1 MSLFGYN
8 SPFARFMS
16 RLVDVLL
23 LSALTILCCLPVIT
37 IGASLSALYY
47 VLLKMARD
55 TDEGV
60 FRTYF
65 KGFRQNFFKGT
76 LLWLIIAAVLALLY
90 VDFTLLSSIA
100 MNYADLVRILLV
112 VFSAFLLMI
121 GSYIFPMQ
129 AQFENS
135 VGGTLKKSF
144 LICVMNLPRSFV
156 LLLILLCP
164 IVILLFFPETVYFL
178 PFVCVATIPYLQT
191 EVLIRIFDP
200 YMPKKEGTEGDG
212 DDS

>member
-16 RLVDVLL
+16 RLTDVLL
-23 LSALTILCCLPVIT
+23 LSLLTILCSLPIVT
-37 IGASLSALYY
+37 IGAAFSALYY

-60 FRTYF
+60 FRCYF
-65 KGFRQNFFKGT
+65 KGFRENFFKGT
-76 LLWLIIAAVLALLY
+76 ALWLIMATVIAIVY
-90 VDFTLLSSIA
+90 VDFVLLSSVA
-100 MNYADLVRILLV
+100 MDYADVVRILLV
-112 VFSAFLLMI
+112 LFSAFLLMI
-121 GSYIFPMQ
+121 GNYIFPMQ

-144 LICVMNLPRSFV
+144 IVCMMNLPRSIV

-164 IVILLFFPETVYFL
+164 ILIVLFFPETIYFL
-178 PFVCVATIPYLQT
+178 PFVCVAAVPYLQT
-191 EVLIRIFDP
+191 EVLIHVFDR
-200 YMPKKEGTEGDG
+200 YMPKQDDDNG